1 MRRFA
6 ATIRGQGV
14 DPDYQAVLDF
24 AVSQGITLP
33 NQTQQNIDNQLLI
46 DYKAEGLWN
55 LDDVFFKFK
64 GDYSD
69 NSFRLI
75 DWKRLILADDFG
87 AVGYSNQGIAGNKTN
102 AYIDTKYNPNIDG
115 VKFTL
120 NDNAITLY
128 QHTTGSLNTSAMMK
142 YGIFQQT
149 PNQSQITLLD
159 KRIDGTTLVYSNN
172 GEFTRKANYSSLGI
186 SIMDRNTSENVAYT
200 SDVTR
205 EINHNSKY
213 IPSYNMYLL
222 CRNDEGTPQLFSDAT
237 FSYFTMGASRRNK
250 VTEIKNILV

>member
-6 ATIRGQGV
+6 ATIRRQRV

-24 AVSQGITLP
+24 AVSHGITLP

-87 AVGYSNQGIAGNKTN
+87 AVGYSNQGIIGNATN
-102 AYIDTKYNPNIDG
+102 AYLDTKYNPATSGINY
-115 VKFTL
+115 TL
-120 NDNAITLY
+120 NNNAITLY
-128 QHTTGSLNTSAMMK
+128 QHTTGSLSNSPMMK
-142 YGIFQQT
+142 YGVFQQT

-159 KRIDGTTLVYSNN
+159 KRSAGTLVYSNN
-172 GEFTRKANYSSLGI
+172 GVFASRSNYSSLGI
-186 SIMDRNTSENVAYT
+186 SIMDRNTSDNVVYT

-205 EINHNSKY
+205 SINHNSNY

>member
-33 NQTQQNIDNQLLI
+33 NGTQQNIDNQLLI
-46 DYKAEGLWN
+46 DYKSEGLWN

-120 NDNAITLY
+120 NDNAITHFEFNY
-128 QHTTGSLNTSAMMK
+128 QLDSQPKYIYGCYNELPIEIQTALINNRVGGTNANIYASNGYVLILNALGRNGINILNRTSNTIVN
-142 YGIFQQT
+142 Y
-149 PNQSQITLLD
+149 
-159 KRIDGTTLVYSNN
+159 VSNVVN
-172 GEFTRKANYSSLGI
+172 E
-186 SIMDRNTSENVAYT
+186 V
-200 SDVTR
+200 
-205 EINHNSKY
+205 NHNSIA
-213 IPSYNMYLL
+213 IPSENMYLL
-222 CRNDEGTPQLFSDAT
+222 CRSKDGVPNNYSKGTM
-237 FSYFTMGASRRNK
+237 SYFTMGASRLNK
-250 VTEIKNILV
+250 VTEIENILI